1 MGPLDFSKFKA
12 VKYKY
17 ISFFKIQNMVA
28 EIQALENL
36 NPQFKNFTD
45 LINTEKKLKKIIGAD
60 NVKLK
65 LFKQK
70 FDSCGTTFKYE
81 KCLAK
86 NCGTCTPCKNNTVKR
101 NFHKGLMDILDYEG
115 NGKSSLRKVY
125 SRLGLKTCYVCN
137 AQYALN
143 TVPEKRAVKG
153 TVSVQKRYK
162 AKFQFDHYLPKA
174 KYPALSVSLFNLFPI
189 CSGCN
194 SIKGERDLGI
204 DFLSS
209 DPNDWN
215 DKFTFKIQEKS
226 LTAFL
231 LNQKAMK
238 IDFID
243 KTSYIGI
250 ESLSKRFDIKGIYNN
265 QIDLIEE
272 LIIRKLKYSGTY
284 KGKLTQSFPN
294 LFQKTTIDERI
305 ELGTYSQTEGIHK
318 RPMSKFIHDIDQQLT
333 DHFQKELLKIGN

>member
-1 MGPLDFSKFKA
+1 M
-12 VKYKY
+12 
-17 ISFFKIQNMVA
+17 
-28 EIQALENL
+28 
-36 NPQFKNFTD
+36 
-45 LINTEKKLKKIIGAD
+45 INTEKKLKKIIGAD

-65 LFKQK
+65 EFKQK
-70 FDSCGTTFKYE
+70 FDSCGISFDFEDCTAGNGCGNCIPCRNNAE
-81 KCLAK
+81 KISFREKILKA
-86 NCGTCTPCKNNTVKR
+86 
-101 NFHKGLMDILDYEG
+101 LDYEN
-115 NGKSSLRKVY
+115 NGKASLRKVY

-143 TVPEKRAVKG
+143 AVPENRPAKG
-153 TVSVQKRYK
+153 TVAVQDRYK

-174 KYPALSVSLFNLFPI
+174 KYPALSISLFNLFPI
-189 CSGCN
+189 CSPCN

-209 DPNDWN
+209 DPNDWD
-215 DKFTFKIQEKS
+215 DKFTFKILEKS

-243 KTSYIGI
+243 KTTYIGM
-250 ESLSKRFDIKGIYNN
+250 ESLAKRFDIKGIYNN

-272 LIIRKLKYSGTY
+272 LIIRKLKYSDTY

-294 LFQKTTIDERI
+294 LFHKTSIDERI
-305 ELGTYSQTEGIHK
+305 ELGTYSQNEGIHK